1 MKSHNLAI
9 GLLVIGLVI
18 GIVFS
23 TNAQDRVFLKNGR
36 AVEGTVL
43 EHIPTKHVKVKTTKG
58 KVLIIKASQVKKVQ
72 LEENLGLGDEVVV
85 VSNDLPNRPAQTTE
99 PQRRNATSSLSPAY
113 TSQLQNT
120 YNKPLPGNFSIRG
133 SVGTDIELGIG
144 FGGGV
149 SYTWR
154 PFTGGTAFEI
164 GADIFFHSSNGK
176 ETENNTFGETSEW
189 ALNLLVFGVRGNGL
203 FNYYPGETGVFFMAG
218 VGFVVASIDYN
229 EKYYAANY
237 VPGFSYAASEN
248 DFEAVSAGNV
258 VNLGLGL
265 TTGSG
270 LELRLETPMLFFYS
284 AEGGMTSFVPTLTI
298 GIQYRFN

>member
-1 MKSHNLAI
+1 MKSHSLAL

-23 TNAQDRVFLKNGR
+23 TNAQDRVFLMNGR
-36 AVEGTVL
+36 TVDGTVL

-58 KVLIIKASQVKKVQ
+58 KVLIIKAAQVKKVQ
-72 LEENLGLGDEVVV
+72 LEENLGLGDDVVV
-85 VSNDLPNRPAQTTE
+85 VSNDLPEKPVQTAGRP
-99 PQRRNATSSLSPAY
+99 PRNATTPPSQDYS
-113 TSQLQNT
+113 SQLQSVH
-120 YNKPLPGNFSIRG
+120 KPLPGNFSIRG
-133 SVGTDIELGIG
+133 SVGTDIQLGIG

-154 PFTGGTAFEI
+154 PSTGGTAFEI
-164 GADIFFHSSNGK
+164 GADIFFHKSSGK

-218 VGFVVASIDYN
+218 FGFVVASIDYN

-237 VPGFSYAASEN
+237 VPGFSYDASEK

-258 VNLGLGL
+258 INLGLGL

-298 GIQYRFN
+298 GVQYRFN